1 MSGKAV
7 GAARGAGSLLLEV
20 LALVC
25 LPLLMFGI
33 LVWAGM
39 DETVATVIYLFV
51 VIPWLAWDIW
61 RLVRWLKRK
70 HYMRGSGTVK
80 VFTISALFLIAL
92 TSPAAA
98 KATEWGGYEAGPIRP
113 NPVFF
118 PDWFTYHPS
127 DEAPP
132 VGCRTFHV
140 WSTGQWP
147 VFALKTTYRF
157 HMQVDACWTASAWV
171 SGQENQASGRR
182 IKSWKIQ
189 TWWSDP
195 SDTVHIGGIISKRT
209 VLYGCR
215 DSVMY
220 NYSPRGCLFVKRTA
234 QVDWHVIPG
243 IGFPGGSAHPWV
255 ALRIGP
261 DGYSQTQKAHDLDVG

>member
-80 VFTISALFLIAL
+80 VFTISALFLNR
-92 TSPAAA
+92 S
-98 KATEWGGYEAGPIRP
+98 
-113 NPVFF
+113 
-118 PDWFTYHPS
+118 HQS
-127 DEAPP
+127 
-132 VGCRTFHV
+132 
-140 WSTGQWP
+140 
-147 VFALKTTYRF
+147 
-157 HMQVDACWTASAWV
+157 
-171 SGQENQASGRR
+171 
-182 IKSWKIQ
+182 
-189 TWWSDP
+189 
-195 SDTVHIGGIISKRT
+195 
-209 VLYGCR
+209 
-215 DSVMY
+215 
-220 NYSPRGCLFVKRTA
+220 
-234 QVDWHVIPG
+234 
-243 IGFPGGSAHPWV
+243 GGSQGYRMG
-255 ALRIGP
+255 RIRGRSYQAKP
-261 DGYSQTQKAHDLDVG
+261 CVLPGLVHLSPK